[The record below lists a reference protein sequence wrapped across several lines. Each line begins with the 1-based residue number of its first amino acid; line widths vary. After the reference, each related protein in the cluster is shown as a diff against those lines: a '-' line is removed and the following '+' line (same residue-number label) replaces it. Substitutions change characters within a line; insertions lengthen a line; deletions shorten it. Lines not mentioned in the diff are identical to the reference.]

1 MTQPATQHSRMPP
14 QHRQAL
20 QEQQQQQQQ
29 PQQQPILQ
37 APTLQDI
44 EQKYSQLPPQY
55 RQAILEKQQK
65 QYQQQLL
72 EQQRGSQ
79 QQQPQRLPPGS
90 STQKN
95 QASDP
100 AARSAEESSSRTS
113 SGGVQSDS
121 VGSWSPTR
129 QRNAS
134 APMKSVYR
142 VERDSDSVS
151 MSTTSSRAGPGRA
164 HWKPDHSTLVC
175 TWPGCRLEFGFFDR
189 RHHCRK
195 CGDIFCSAHCSREVP
210 LDQALD
216 FNPSEGILS
225 RTCVGCYEAFE
236 QWQGVLPSSSSRKV
250 TFGQGSMISE
260 GETEQQQQH
269 GDATKSLNK
278 TKRNIGRIPDGFLG
292 GGSSEEFG
300 REDIVRQSRPAV
312 PGNIAIKK
320 RPSTDQVTM
329 PMPSVPHD
337 WSWSTF

>member
-1 MTQPATQHSRMPP
+1 MPP
-14 QHRQAL
+14 QPRQTL

-29 PQQQPILQ
+29 QQQPVLQ
-37 APTLQDI
+37 APTLQEI

-65 QYQQQLL
+65 EYQQKLL
-72 EQQRGSQ
+72 EQQQQRGSQ
-79 QQQPQRLPPGS
+79 QQQPQGPVPGS
-90 STQKN
+90 TTQRN
-95 QASDP
+95 QSSDP
-100 AARSAEESSSRTS
+100 TARSAEASSSSTS
-113 SGGVQSDS
+113 SGGIQNDTA
-121 VGSWSPTR
+121 GSWSPTR

-151 MSTTSSRAGPGRA
+151 MNTTSSRAGPGRA

-195 CGDIFCSAHCSREVP
+195 CGDIFCNAHCNRAVP
-210 LDQALD
+210 LDAALD

-225 RTCVGCYEAFE
+225 RACVGCYEAFE

-250 TFGQGSMISE
+250 TFGQGSMLSE
-260 GETEQQQQH
+260 VENEEQQQH
-269 GDATKSLNK
+269 SEAAKSALNK

-300 REDIVRQSRPAV
+300 REDIVRQSRPAA

-320 RPSTDQVTM
+320 RPSTDQATM
-329 PMPSVPHD
+329 PMPSVPQD

>member
-1 MTQPATQHSRMPP
+1 MPS
-14 QHRQAL
+14 QHRQTL
-20 QEQQQQQQQ
+20 QEQQQQPQQ
-29 PQQQPILQ
+29 PVLQ
-37 APTLQDI
+37 APTLQEI

-72 EQQRGSQ
+72 ERQ
-79 QQQPQRLPPGS
+79 QQQQQQQRLAPGS
-90 STQKN
+90 NPHKN
-95 QASDP
+95 QSLDP
-100 AARSAEESSSRTS
+100 AARSAEGSSSRTS

-142 VERDSDSVS
+142 AERDSDSMS

-216 FNPSEGILS
+216 FNPSEGVLS
-225 RTCVGCYEAFE
+225 RACVGCYEAFE
-236 QWQGVLPSSSSRKV
+236 QWQGILPSSSPKKV
-250 TFGQGSMISE
+250 TFGHGSML
-260 GETEQQQQH
+260 GEREAEQEQQQQH
-269 GDATKSLNK
+269 SDAARSTVNNK
-278 TKRNIGRIPDGFLG
+278 PKRNIGHIPDGFLG
-292 GGSSEEFG
+292 GSSEDFG

-320 RPSTDQVTM
+320 RPSTDQTTM